1 MAIQISYP
9 TATIVTLGDRLLGTQ
24 YDSETGAAITKNF
37 AISSIVSL
45 AQESAAS
52 LYAPLAGATFT
63 GNVIAPS
70 FIKPGGTSVQ
80 YLMANGS
87 VSTGPVLTGFVPYT
101 GATGSVN
108 LGLFNLTATAI
119 TTTTDSGING
129 VTIGKGGGAIA
140 SNTVLGSSALSL
152 NVAGT
157 QTTAIGNLALN
168 ANTANNNTAV
178 GFKAMTTNTTGNT
191 NTSVG
196 SESLQTNLSG
206 NENSA
211 FGYRALYLATSTV
224 KNNAVGRLALGNI
237 ITGSQN
243 VGIGVNAGLVT
254 PSGNQNTT
262 SDFSVYIGNDTKPS
276 LDNNQNEI
284 VIGYNAEGLGS
295 NSVVLGNTNI
305 LTTRLRGT
313 VQGGSFVKD
322 GGTAAQF
329 LMANGSTSTMPSLQD
344 VILVNNFSENA
355 ILIDIASA
363 GNLGPA
369 VSGIAGEDT
378 GVYGQSD
385 TSAGIAGYSG
395 SNYGGYFSSVSS
407 YSLVAAQS
415 AAKPGGG
422 SWSVFSDSRIKEN
435 IIPYTKGLA
444 DILLINTVTYDYNG
458 LAGTTKGAKYTGVI
472 AQEMKEIFPETVS
485 TYKAKLNEE
494 DEEKT
499 ELYDFNSSDLTFA
512 LINAVKELKAEIEL
526 LKSK

>member
-45 AQESAAS
+45 AEQSAAS

-63 GNVIAPS
+63 GNVIAPL
-70 FIKPGGTSVQ
+70 FIK
-80 YLMANGS
+80 A
-87 VSTGPVLTGFVPYT
+87 
-101 GATGSVN
+101 
-108 LGLFNLTATAI
+108 
-119 TTTTDSGING
+119 
-129 VTIGKGGGAIA
+129 
-140 SNTVLGSSALSL
+140 
-152 NVAGT
+152 
-157 QTTAIGNLALN
+157 
-168 ANTANNNTAV
+168 
-178 GFKAMTTNTTGNT
+178 
-191 NTSVG
+191 
-196 SESLQTNLSG
+196 
-206 NENSA
+206 
-211 FGYRALYLATSTV
+211 
-224 KNNAVGRLALGNI
+224 
-237 ITGSQN
+237 
-243 VGIGVNAGLVT
+243 
-254 PSGNQNTT
+254 
-262 SDFSVYIGNDTKPS
+262 
-276 LDNNQNEI
+276 
-284 VIGYNAEGLGS
+284 
-295 NSVVLGNTNI
+295 
-305 LTTRLRGT
+305 
-313 VQGGSFVKD
+313 
-322 GGTAAQF
+322 GGTAAQY
-329 LMANGSTSTMPSLQD
+329 LMANGSTSTAPTLQQVVD
-344 VILVNNFSENA
+344 AGNYSENA
-355 ILIDIASA
+355 ILIDVASA
-363 GNLGPA
+363 GNSGPA

-378 GVYGQSD
+378 GVYGASDYGWGIFGQSEY
-385 TSAGIAGYSG
+385 TYGVYGYSTSG
-395 SNYGGYFSSVSS
+395 FGGYFSSNSS

-499 ELYDFNSSDLTFA
+499 ELYDFNSSDLIFA

>member
-45 AQESAAS
+45 AEQSAAS

-70 FIKPGGTSVQ
+70 FVKTGGTAVQ

-87 VSTGPVLTGFVPYT
+87 
-101 GATGSVN
+101 
-108 LGLFNLTATAI
+108 
-119 TTTTDSGING
+119 
-129 VTIGKGGGAIA
+129 
-140 SNTVLGSSALSL
+140 
-152 NVAGT
+152 
-157 QTTAIGNLALN
+157 
-168 ANTANNNTAV
+168 
-178 GFKAMTTNTTGNT
+178 
-191 NTSVG
+191 
-196 SESLQTNLSG
+196 
-206 NENSA
+206 
-211 FGYRALYLATSTV
+211 TSTAPTLQQV
-224 KNNAVGRLALGNI
+224 VDAGN
-237 ITGSQN
+237 
-243 VGIGVNAGLVT
+243 
-254 PSGNQNTT
+254 
-262 SDFSVYIGNDTKPS
+262 Y
-276 LDNNQNEI
+276 
-284 VIGYNAEGLGS
+284 
-295 NSVVLGNTNI
+295 
-305 LTTRLRGT
+305 
-313 VQGGSFVKD
+313 
-322 GGTAAQF
+322 
-329 LMANGSTSTMPSLQD
+329 
-344 VILVNNFSENA
+344 SENA
-355 ILIDIASA
+355 ILIDVASA
-363 GNLGPA
+363 GNSGPA
-369 VSGIAGEDT
+369 VSGIAADEA
-378 GVYGQSD
+378 GVYGQSG
-385 TSAGIAGYSG
+385 TSSGITGVSV

-435 IIPYTKGLA
+435 VTPYTKGLA